1 MELSPRKQA
10 VLAAVTKTY
19 IKTGEPVG
27 SKALNLILKN
37 APSAATLRNEMSEL
51 CDLGLLAQP
60 HTSAG
65 RVPTSNGF
73 KVYVDT
79 LMQPE
84 KIQSGDKRFIDE
96 SLSDIHAAPEKIP
109 EIAGTLLS
117 KLTGLPSV
125 TCFVING
132 GLTVRRLDLLPI
144 GRKTVMLVLITND
157 GRTRSRLIR
166 TDISFDLRHI
176 NEFVKI
182 AEKKINGKGLC
193 ELTRAYMQGVAA
205 ALGID
210 AFAYMPLLSATAEM
224 AEGMEASNVSLT
236 NEAALY
242 SVFDNAAAARRII
255 SLVNL
260 REPMLSLLDGINGG
274 VGVIFGNDTGFR
286 ELSSDAIIAA
296 KYGGDKYSGT
306 VGVIGPNRMSYD
318 RIMPC
323 VEYTAFKLGE
333 IISQAQ
339 KDMEE

>member
-166 TDISFDLRHI
+166 TDIPFDLRHI
-176 NEFVKI
+176 NEFAKI

-210 AFAYMPLLSATAEM
+210 AFAYMPLLSAAAEM
-224 AEGMEASNVSLT
+224 AEGMEASNVS

-260 REPMLSLLDGINGG
+260 REPMLSLLDGINGA